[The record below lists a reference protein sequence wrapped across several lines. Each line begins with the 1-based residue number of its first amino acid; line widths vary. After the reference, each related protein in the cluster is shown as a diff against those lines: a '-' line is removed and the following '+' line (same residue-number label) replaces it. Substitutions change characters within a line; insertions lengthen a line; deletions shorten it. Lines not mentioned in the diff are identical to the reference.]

1 MTGPA
6 ADRQIPAHLRRVT
19 FADDTDLDHLQRRYG
34 TRQARWGVWLALAIV
49 ALPFVGWVVWAG
61 LVQGD
66 QEIRW
71 STTGFRDTTNTT
83 VVVDFDV
90 FLAAGSEA
98 TCTVRAL
105 DSRGLEVGRAEVPV
119 RADGS
124 SVSVVYALAVTA
136 RPSSAFV
143 DSCRPAG

>member
-1 MTGPA
+1 
-6 ADRQIPAHLRRVT
+6 VT
-19 FADDTDLDHLQRRYG
+19 FAADADLDHLRARYG
-34 TRQARWGVWLALAIV
+34 TRQGTWGLWLAIALV
-49 ALPFVGWVVWAG
+49 AVPFVGWVAWAG
-61 LVQGD
+61 ILQGD
-66 QEIRW
+66 QELRW
-71 STTGFRDTTNTT
+71 STTGFRDVTDTA

-90 FLAAGSEA
+90 FLPAGSEV

-105 DSRGLEVGRAEVPV
+105 DRRGLEVGRAEVPV

-124 SVSVVYALAVTA
+124 NVSVVYALAVTA